1 VSIERPLFPLRTVL
15 YPGGLL
21 PLRIFEPRYVGLV
34 RDCMRDGH
42 GFGVTPIRQGAE
54 AGAPAEPYALGT
66 LAEIVDFDQGQD
78 GLLHIMCRGQYRFN
92 LLEHAATREG
102 LLRGQIEPLEE
113 EPATPLPEKN
123 RHLKMVLE
131 KVLELESASTRQA
144 LAVPSDSADIIYR
157 LMERLPFPWPVKL
170 EVLATTSTAKQL
182 EICSFAL
189 DQLLQKRVD

>member
-1 VSIERPLFPLRTVL
+1 MSIERPLFPLRTVL

-123 RHLKMVLE
+123 RHLKVVLQ
-131 KVLELESASTRQA
+131 KVLELESASTGQA
-144 LAVPSDSADIIYR
+144 LAIPSDSAEIIYR

-189 DQLLQKRVD
+189 DQLLQKQVD